1 MSVTH
6 TIQTSI
12 QPPKHIAF
20 MMDGNGRW
28 ATNRG
33 LPRTAG
39 HFAGMNTMRDII
51 RTCHDIGLEYLTL
64 YAFSSENWKRPQEE
78 VNYILDLPFMFFDEE
93 TLAEL
98 NDKNIQVKLIGD
110 PSKLNTKLQAFLN
123 SVMEKTSSNTGMVV
137 NFAINYGGR
146 MDILNAVKKIISEG
160 TDEHDISEEL
170 IDKYLYTEGQPSPD
184 LVIRT
189 SGEIRLSNF
198 LLWQSSNAE
207 LWFTDT
213 LWPDFN
219 KTLLLDAINDYTKRK
234 QESKE

>member
-1 MSVTH
+1 
-6 TIQTSI
+6 
-12 QPPKHIAF
+12 